1 MNRLALYIRLSVE
14 DGLNIDESES
24 IVNQRLLLR
33 DYVGSKSEFKPYDIE
48 EYIDDGYSG
57 TNEKRPAFQKML
69 EDVKAG
75 LVKVIIVKD
84 LSRFMRDYIAIGDYL
99 ENIFPF
105 LGVRFISINDGYDSL
120 NEKGNGTE
128 LDIQFKSLLYDFY
141 SKDASE
147 KVKTVMT
154 ALRKQGKH
162 IAWSPPYGYMRNP
175 ADRHKI
181 VVDEKTAWVVKKI
194 YSLALE
200 GLSTRKIAT
209 ILNEEKIDMPN
220 VRKKELTNM
229 DYGYMI
235 TKSDNR
241 KKPTWSNGAIIDIL
255 RNENYTGTY
264 VFNTQDR
271 SIANGGK
278 TTYRPKEEW
287 QRVYNNHEAIISKED
302 FDKVQEI
309 KEKNR
314 FLKGK
319 NTDYKW
325 YTKSPLQGFARC
337 DKCNHILACSKT
349 THRTKTMG
357 VRYHIY
363 FFCRTCK
370 CNGENSNNSRAGDLE
385 EQVFAEVKARFD
397 TREEKAEPKVNTKN
411 LGKNIEKLKTKKMNS
426 FEKYK
431 LGKISREK
439 FRDIKSKIDEDIARL
454 EEEIKLAKIVPDKKL
469 DDTLT
474 RDMMEKY
481 VDSVIC
487 HRSKVIKIIWK

>member
-1 MNRLALYIRLSVE
+1 MSKLALYIRLSVE
-14 DGLNIDESES
+14 DRLNVDESES
-24 IVNQRLLLR
+24 IVNQRLFLR
-33 DYVGSKSEFKPYDIE
+33 DYVGSNNEFKTYDIE

-57 TNEKRPAFQKML
+57 TNEKRPAFQRML
-69 EDVKAG
+69 EDVKTG
-75 LVKVIIVKD
+75 LVKIIVVKD

-105 LGVRFISINDGYDSL
+105 LGVRFIAINDGYDSSK
-120 NEKGNGTE
+120 EKGNGTE

-141 SKDASE
+141 SKDSSE
-147 KVKTVMT
+147 KVKTVLT

-175 ADRHKI
+175 EDRYKI
-181 VVDEKTAWVVKKI
+181 IVDEKTAWVVKKI

-200 GLSTRKIAT
+200 GISTRKIAA
-209 ILNEEKIDMPN
+209 ILNEEKIDMPS

-229 DYGYMI
+229 DYDYMI

-337 DKCNHILACSKT
+337 DKCNHIMPCRSTKYKT
-349 THRTKTMG
+349 KSGMKQSR
-357 VRYHIY
+357 Y

-370 CNGENSNNSRAGDLE
+370 CNGEDENGSKATLLE
-385 EQVFAEVKARFD
+385 EVVFAEIKARFD
-397 TREEKAEPKVNTKN
+397 ISEEKSEPKVNTKN
-411 LGKNIEKLKTKKMNS
+411 LEKNIEKLRNKKMNS

-439 FRDIKSKIDEDIARL
+439 FKDIKSKIDEDIARL
-454 EEEIKLAKIVPDKKL
+454 EEEIKLAKVVPAKKL

-474 RDMMEKY
+474 RDMMKKY
-481 VDSVIC
+481 VESVIC
-487 HRSKVIKIIWK
+487 HKGEVVKIIWK